1 MPAFLMSHILP
12 GLDTAY
18 TSRVPLPDG
27 KGKQKGKNAPEE
39 KKSLE
44 TVMVSRLFL
53 VDDTGLEKVFCLPQ
67 YTYTRKLNNL
77 RATHKNIATIRP
89 ISFSPLIEAKIV
101 PQKSFY

>member
-44 TVMVSRLFL
+44 AIRLQGFWWTIQDL
-53 VDDTGLEKVFCLPQ
+53 NLEPDLIGCSPVLKNALIGIN
-67 YTYTRKLNNL
+67 TYTKLD
-77 RATHKNIATIRP
+77 
-89 ISFSPLIEAKIV
+89 S
-101 PQKSFY
+101 